1 MTELERPRR
10 LRTEKQPPATCPPG
24 WVWFLS
30 GVLIGMFISFLIYL
44 QEIVPHHPT
53 ETSQAPALVPTVVQ
67 ANVNPVVTQPA
78 PPPTGENKQIEVPK
92 SVKPVDTNSKFE
104 FYETLPNPDDKP
116 QPSAATL
123 SEKTGTVV
131 LPAIFQVGAFRDEQV
146 AQGLKTHL
154 SSLGVR
160 AYVEQTMN
168 GSEVW
173 HRVRIGPISN
183 IGQYNQLVNQLDENN
198 ITADVLPLTR

>member
-1 MTELERPRR
+1 MAELERPRR

-30 GVLIGMFISFLIYL
+30 GILIGMFISFLVYL
-44 QEIVPHHPT
+44 QEIVPNHPI
-53 ETSQAPALVPTVVQ
+53 ETGKSLAPVPSVVQ

-78 PPPTGENKQIEVPK
+78 PPPPKESKQIEAPK

-116 QPSAATL
+116 QPAETTL

-131 LPAIFQVGAFRDEQV
+131 LPAIFQVGAFRDEQA

-168 GSEVW
+168 DNEVW
-173 HRVRIGPISN
+173 HRVRIGPIAN
-183 IGQYNQLVNQLDENN
+183 IGQYHQLVNQLNEHN